1 MTPRKYCRQKA
12 AASGSSFYLSFF
24 FLPRARRRAIM
35 ALYAFCREVDDLVD
49 ECRDKALAAI
59 KLTWWREEVER
70 IRGGHPLHP
79 VGLAL
84 QEASREFKLSA
95 RHLLDIIDGMQMDL
109 EATRYPDFAHLAR
122 YCYHVA
128 SAVGL
133 LCVEIFGYREKVTLD
148 YARDLGLALQLTNI
162 LRDIGE
168 DARRGRIY
176 IPEDELQ
183 RFCVPVKD
191 ILEGRSSENFM
202 RLMRFQKERAEHYYS
217 RALAQLPPIDRKSQ
231 RPGLIMAALYHA
243 LLQEME
249 ARSFPVLRQRVGLS
263 PRRKLWL
270 AIRAGIRCGYTGK

>member
-1 MTPRKYCRQKA
+1 MTPHAYCQQKA

-49 ECRDKALAAI
+49 ECRDETLAAI
-59 KLTWWREEVER
+59 KLAWWREEIGR
-70 IRGGHPLHP
+70 IHGGRPLHP

-84 QEASREFKLSA
+84 QEASREFNLPA
-95 RHLLDIIDGMQMDL
+95 RHLLEIIDGMQMDL
-109 EATRYPDFAHLAR
+109 QATRYPDFAHLAR

-133 LCVEIFGYREKVTLD
+133 LAIEIFGYREKATLA
-148 YARDLGLALQLTNI
+148 YAHDLGLALQLTNI
-162 LRDIGE
+162 LRDVGE

-183 RFCVPVKD
+183 RFCVPVED
-191 ILEGRSSENFM
+191 IRQGHYSENFTQ
-202 RLMRFQKERAEHYYS
+202 LMRFQKERAEHYYT

-243 LLQEME
+243 LLQEMA
-249 ARSFPVLRQRVGLS
+249 ARSFPVLHQRVRLS

-270 AIRAGIRCGYTGK
+270 AIWTGIRCGYTGK